1 MHKIIHILYKTVL
14 HIIHIVLDSIYTAF
28 FKFELWI
35 NYVLFDNTLH
45 VKNAAPIY
53 GDKMEEKELSR

>member
-1 MHKIIHILYKTVL
+1 MQKIIHILYKTIL
-14 HIIHIVLDSIYTAF
+14 HIIHIVLDSIYTTF

-45 VKNAAPIY
+45 VKMLHPLY
-53 GDKMEEKELSR
+53 GDKMEEKELFR